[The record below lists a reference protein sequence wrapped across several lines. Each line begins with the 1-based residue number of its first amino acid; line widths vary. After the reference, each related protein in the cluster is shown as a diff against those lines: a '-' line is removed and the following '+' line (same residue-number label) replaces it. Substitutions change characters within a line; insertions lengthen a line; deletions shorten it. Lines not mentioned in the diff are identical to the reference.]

1 MERVALLISPA
12 PLDGYPPVQN
22 QARILADRGYRVSV
36 LTTPK
41 VGSEHIDFKYPGVSV
56 TCISAAGAG
65 RMKAAKRLSLFCTNI
80 WRWRS
85 QLRGKDGIEI
95 VYEPLGFFYSDITP
109 AKPRVRLAHLHENL
123 SRMDSVWLE
132 RRLQDTLRRYQ
143 FVSVAD
149 RRRGEELQKQ
159 LDLAT
164 PPFVIP
170 NYPLVAEEDQRP
182 APRRQDAG
190 FEVIYAGS
198 VGTHQCLDLIVR
210 SVPLWPA
217 GSRLAIVGNDESA
230 IGQALKRLAGDLGVA
245 DRVKFEG
252 WVPYERIVERLSQ
265 ADLAISM
272 YSKEFSNTLDSLGAS
287 NKRYIYMKAGLPQ
300 IGDNIPGVPELL
312 EGRGVGLCVREDSPE
327 AIGALVRRYVEDPDR
342 CRREGELARS
352 LVDLEF
358 NYENA
363 FEPVLDEIERTF
375 RSKRGP
381 GNAGRHGRAAPS
393 VTAR

>member
-1 MERVALLISPA
+1 MLISPA
-12 PLDGYPPVQN
+12 PIDGYPPVQN

-41 VGSEHIDFKYPGVSV
+41 VNSRHIDFEYPGVSV
-56 TCISAAGAG
+56 TCISATGAG
-65 RMKAAKRLSLFCTNI
+65 RVKAAKRLSLFCANI

-85 QLRGKDGIEI
+85 RFQGEDGIEI
-95 VYEPLGFFYSDITP
+95 AYEPLGFFYSDITP
-109 AKPRVRLAHLHENL
+109 AKPRMRVAHLHENL
-123 SRMDSVWLE
+123 SRMDSAWIE
-132 RRLQDTLRRYQ
+132 GRLKGTLHDYQ

-149 RRRGEELQKQ
+149 SRRGEELQRQ
-159 LDLAT
+159 LDLVT

-170 NYPLVAEEDQRP
+170 NYPLIAEQDQE
-182 APRRQDAG
+182 AVQHRQGQG

-198 VGTHQCLDLIVR
+198 IGTHQCLDLIVR

-217 GSRLAIVGNDESA
+217 GSRLAIVGNDDSD
-230 IGQALKRLAGDLGVA
+230 IGRALKRLAGELDVA

-252 WVPYERIVERLSQ
+252 WLPYERIVERLSQ
-265 ADLAISM
+265 ADMAISM

-312 EGRGVGLCVREDSPE
+312 EGRGVGLCLGEDTPE
-327 AIGALVRRYVEDPDR
+327 AIAAIVRCYAEDPDR
-342 CRREGELARS
+342 CRREGELARA
-352 LVDLEF
+352 LVEREF
-358 NYENA
+358 NYESA

-375 RSKRGP
+375 RSRRGP
-381 GNAGRHGRAAPS
+381 GNAPGRQGRSATS